1 MMREVQ
7 QIQDLDGA
15 AMHQVL
21 QDVEIAVRQAYDGD
35 FDKRTAIK
43 GLLVAPCRDAGHSN
57 YEKWHDQYT
66 PVTFSLSS
74 ATLLVLIDVTEQ
86 QFNHGPDEARFMS
99 ALASEL
105 TAFFS
110 TLVVPAQRSDGHNPI
125 TAPGGRQLVAF
136 KFSLI
141 DEPTSLRAWY

>member
-1 MMREVQ
+1 MSALQ
-7 QIQDLDGA
+7 QPQEFDEA
-15 AMHQVL
+15 AMHQLL
-21 QDVEIAVRQAYDGD
+21 QDVEIAVRQAYEGG

-43 GLLVAPCRDAGHSN
+43 GLLVGPCRDAGHPN
-57 YEKWHDQYT
+57 YEKWNDQYT
-66 PVTFSLSS
+66 PATFSLSS
-74 ATLLVLIDVTEQ
+74 ATLLVLVDVTEQ

-110 TLVVPAQRSDGHNPI
+110 TLVAPAERSDKRNPI
-125 TAPGGRQLVAF
+125 AAPGGRQFVAF